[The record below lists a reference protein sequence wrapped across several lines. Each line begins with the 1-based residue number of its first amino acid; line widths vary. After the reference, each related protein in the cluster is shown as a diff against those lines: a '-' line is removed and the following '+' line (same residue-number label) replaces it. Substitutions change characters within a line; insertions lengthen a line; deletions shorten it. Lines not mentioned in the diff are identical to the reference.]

1 MKNSSRVALGGVIA
15 SLCVL
20 LMMMTGFFPFLTY
33 AAPLLSGFLLIAVV
47 CDCGYRWAVLVYL
60 VVSLLSVFIVP
71 DKQAAMVFLF
81 LGYYP
86 ILKEYLDHKM
96 KPGLL
101 IWLVKFL
108 VFNLS
113 MIAAYGLMIYVFRMP
128 DVMAYGADGG
138 SIVLGGASPILSSGA
153 IFNQYGREGGTIEFE
168 VPVGGY
174 AVSTLQGAM
183 RPLGRDTSGA
193 HTNAPVALAFSPSS
207 PILSSSRGRRAESR
221 LFIWTCGVDQNAVAF
236 PRRSATMPELE

>member
-1 MKNSSRVALGGVIA
+1 MVLENDSFFYSASMVALSRTAKATVRNSS
-15 SLCVL
+15 
-20 LMMMTGFFPFLTY
+20 
-33 AAPLLSGFLLIAVV
+33 
-47 CDCGYRWAVLVYL
+47 
-60 VVSLLSVFIVP
+60 LSV
-71 DKQAAMVFLF
+71 
-81 LGYYP
+81 GNGR
-86 ILKEYLDHKM
+86 
-96 KPGLL
+96 GLL
-101 IWLVKFL
+101 TL
-108 VFNLS
+108 
-113 MIAAYGLMIYVFRMP
+113 
-128 DVMAYGADGG
+128 AYGADGG

-236 PRRSATMPELE
+236 PRRSATMPELEMIFSGESDEPYKWSKTPGESVYSVGVAFQRLGGALFVR